1 MRCSL
6 DQALLTLAV
15 CATTALAQA
24 GPEAPGAET
33 LLARARDA
41 CGRGD
46 QRTALACGIELRE
59 RDPSDV
65 RAYYLIGV
73 VTSSLGPCFSR
84 IAAEQ
89 AFARVVSLLDGD
101 DIALLRGLPGVSS
114 RTDLAAITA
123 TVAGWRRDLEAGEHL
138 LLVPDPAAAQRLVDR
153 LGRRI
158 GTVEAWA
165 ASERQR
171 LERARK
177 QKAEGEKALHRERT
191 RKRRAGELFADVQ
204 PIVDKIHASE
214 RSIQVCTRRLEEFGA
229 QLASLRAQ
237 LDRAA
242 DSARGSR

>member
-1 MRCSL
+1 MTCPL
-6 DQALLTLAV
+6 DRALLTLAL

-24 GPEAPGAET
+24 RPAPAEAT
-33 LLARARDA
+33 ILARAREA
-41 CGRGD
+41 CTRGD

-59 RDPSDV
+59 HDPDDV
-65 RAYYLIGV
+65 CAYYVIGV
-73 VTSSLGPCFSR
+73 VTGSLGPCFSR

-89 AFARVVSLLDGD
+89 AFARVVSLLGGD
-101 DIALLRGLPGVSS
+101 DVARLRGLPGVSS

-123 TVAGWRRDLEAGEHL
+123 TVARWRRELDAGERL
-138 LLVPDPAAAQRLVDR
+138 LLVPDPAAAQRLADR
-153 LGRRI
+153 LGQRI
-158 GTVEAWA
+158 SAVEAWA
-165 ASERQR
+165 ASERAR

-214 RSIQVCTRRLEEFGA
+214 RSIQACTRRLEEFDA

-237 LDRAA
+237 LDRAS
-242 DSARGSR
+242 DGTRGLR